1 MTTRF
6 AKTKKFAGL
15 TILAAAMSAAGLGL
29 GSGTA
34 QANTNDP
41 CPPPHMMI
49 CNHVQTHLQRA
60 DNFFDRIQ
68 GRFGVG
74 ERTPFDNRV
83 DRIFGVK

>member
-6 AKTKKFAGL
+6 AKIRKFAGL

-29 GSGTA
+29 ASGTA
-34 QANTNDP
+34 QATTKHP
-41 CPPPHMMI
+41 CPHTPMI
-49 CNHVQTHLQRA
+49 CSHVQTHLQRA
-60 DNFFDRIQ
+60 DNFFDHIQ

-74 ERTPFDNRV
+74 EGTRFDNRV